1 MTQKNIILIDN
12 YDSFTFNI
20 VHYLEQLNAN
30 VTVVK
35 NDEVVVSEVENYDVI
50 ILSPGA
56 GLPSKAG
63 KMMQVIERY
72 HTQKPIF
79 GICLGMQAIA
89 EFFGG
94 KLYNQAVVKHG
105 VSEWIDV
112 TKTCKLYTGLEKQ
125 ITVGL
130 YHSWAASL
138 DENEVLF
145 PTSFSKSKVLMSLEH
160 KHYPIAGV
168 QYHPESIMTKNGLEI
183 LGNFLK
189 YYH

>member
-1 MTQKNIILIDN
+1 MTQKNTILIDN

-56 GLPSKAG
+56 GLPSEAG
-63 KMMQVIERY
+63 KIMQVIERY
-72 HTQKPIF
+72 YAKKPIL

-105 VSEWIDV
+105 ISELIDV

-130 YHSWAASL
+130 YHSWAVSI
-138 DENEVLF
+138 DENSVLL
-145 PTSFSKSKVLMSLEH
+145 PTSFSENKVLMSLEH